1 MKKILTMFC
10 LFLLFATSVFAND
23 EVENAVKKIREEFT
37 KTNSEKKY
45 TVKSVPGEGDF
56 YTEFY
61 IKDKKVKKIVF
72 FHMSVMQDNQQE
84 YYIKDNKLYFLFLTI
99 KTYSLDE
106 HGNNIK
112 KPTVEEKRYYFDE
125 NEKLI
130 RYIGPNK
137 KIFNKGSIPKEYI
150 EEAEMYR
157 ENKVDFLKT
166 EKIQ

>member
-1 MKKILTMFC
+1 MKKILSMFC
-10 LFLLFATSVFAND
+10 LFLLFTTCIFAND
-23 EVENAVKKIREEFT
+23 KVERTVKKIREEFT

-45 TVKSVPGEGDF
+45 TVKTIPGEGDF

-72 FHMSVMQDNQQE
+72 FHMSVMQDNHQE
-84 YYIKDNKLYFLFLTI
+84 YYIKDNKLYFLFLTT

-112 KPTVEEKRYYFDE
+112 KPTVEEKRYYFDR
-125 NEKLI
+125 NEELI

-137 KIFNKGSIPKEYI
+137 KIFDKGSIPTKYI
-150 EEAEMYR
+150 EEAEMYK
-157 ENKVDFLKT
+157 ENMVDFLET
-166 EKIQ
+166 EGI